1 MAITNATAP
10 YPVTVGNMYF
20 GDLGTG
26 GGITKV
32 EYARNVGISFLQ
44 SIQKVP
50 GSGKITDVVSK
61 ITGIDLTLASSR
73 LPKSIVRKYRGQ
85 TVSTNKGF
93 SAVNTDDKF
102 VQFAFGFVVKNS
114 DGTNVFNWLPNVTM
128 TENNSSYAT
137 TPVDGSND
145 PVQDTVINALPDPTS
160 GDIIIDYDQGE
171 VVEGKVALTE
181 EAFFAQVIKS
191 MTDSII
197 DSETDVTPG
206 T

>member
-1 MAITNATAP
+1 MAITTATAP

-20 GDLGTG
+20 GDLTLGD
-26 GGITKV
+26 ILKV
-32 EYARNVGISFLQ
+32 EYARNVGISF
-44 SIQKVP
+44 IQTVQKIP
-50 GSGKITDVVSK
+50 GSGKITDIKSR
-61 ITGIDLTLASSR
+61 ITGIDVTLASSR

-93 SAVNTDDKF
+93 SAVNENDTF
-102 VQFAFGFVVKNS
+102 VSFAFGFTVKNS
-114 DGTNVFNWLPNVTM
+114 DQTSAFHWLPNCTM
-128 TENNSSYAT
+128 TENNSSYDTA
-137 TPVDGSND
+137 PPEGAND
-145 PVQDTVINALPDPTS
+145 PVQDTKISAIPDSDS
-160 GDIIIDYDQGE
+160 GDALITYDQSE
-171 VVEGKVALTE
+171 VVAGKVPLTE